1 MDISKGIVK
10 CVLVLDL
17 IIIGILLATSTFNK
31 AAVLGLLL
39 GSVFSVI
46 NFRLLAITI
55 EKAVEMDPG
64 RAQMYAGTRYMV
76 RLLITG
82 TIVLLALKAPY
93 LNVIT
98 TLVGLFL
105 SKIAALYVGIRSK
118 HSSME

>member
-17 IIIGILLATSTFNK
+17 IIIGILLATATFNK

-39 GSVFSVI
+39 GSVFSII

-82 TIVLLALKAPY
+82 IIVLLALKAPY